1 MRTDQVQTVRD
12 TFQSIL
18 RADYISISDIKQLEN
33 LNDYYV
39 DFFNLLPKVLQ
50 NQDSFINGRRGT
62 GKTTLLMRAYYEC
75 MKTISPI
82 IKEDSHLLYNKK
94 ILPIYIDLSQCKEMF
109 LQNCE
114 NLEHSFIVKI
124 VEEIKNQL
132 EIIFQLTKFKVG
144 KKDFSKLEE
153 FDSFSEAIKEGI
165 LLKVEKRNITQE
177 RKNSTAEKIEGSV
190 SLKDAVVK
198 GNRNIIDEKNINYEL
213 DEARGYNVQQFLGC
227 LGKIRQRS
235 GLDAIYIFV
244 DEFSD
249 LTDDEQEKFSN
260 LLKKLLGS
268 KNNVFFKVGTI
279 TDRFYFG
286 KDIIIGRDIYPIY
299 LDLSDFVERYGGIVA
314 ASKELIN
321 YTEKLLQKRLESF
334 AGELTMN
341 DIFKGNKSEI
351 LRRISREAMGVPRT
365 IGLILQNALTQ
376 AEVRNEKFI
385 QLSDINVGI
394 RETRKIYFK
403 QFQGAVQKKV
413 IPGFYMDMW
422 NSLLKRALDEKSK
435 DSNRPASHF
444 MIDPIR
450 KKYLNIFCEN
460 FMVHCLEDSRASKCG
475 GNYVLYAI
483 DYDICNDNS
492 IIYANQK
499 DEFTAI
505 RFIYDSV
512 FQAYDCY
519 FLKDRIKSYKCPVCN
534 RIYDEKEVA
543 QVKVKRCFEC
553 DEKLEEIIHKDV
565 PISDGNYTEVEVK
578 ILGIIATLSKEDAMS
593 AAEISAAVGCNI
605 QKVAIWGSKVL
616 AKKGLINIEKREAR
630 NYYYDKVD

>member
-1 MRTDQVQTVRD
+1 MKKAWINKKYITGLACKWTVMLFSLLGFVG
-12 TFQSIL
+12 TFVS
-18 RADYISISDIKQLEN
+18 
-33 LNDYYV
+33 LNDIIPNNWKFRYKMLFSIIIIIIIFLIFWILCAFWFERQKWIEVFEGNNGCHIYV
-39 DFFNLLPKVLQ
+39 QYGDIFSPNEVRSP
-50 NQDSFINGRRGT
+50 NQRRNVIIPVNRCFDTIIDDDLVSSRTLHGIAFRKLYSS
-62 GKTTLLMRAYYEC
+62 GKYN
-75 MKTISPI
+75 
-82 IKEDSHLLYNKK
+82 EDSLNTALYT
-94 ILPIYIDLSQCKEMF
+94 DL
-109 LQNCE
+109 N
-114 NLEHSFIVKI
+114 
-124 VEEIKNQL
+124 
-132 EIIFQLTKFKVG
+132 
-144 KKDFSKLEE
+144 
-153 FDSFSEAIKEGI
+153 
-165 LLKVEKRNITQE
+165 
-177 RKNSTAEKIEGSV
+177 
-190 SLKDAVVK
+190 
-198 GNRNIIDEKNINYEL
+198 
-213 DEARGYNVQQFLGC
+213 
-227 LGKIRQRS
+227 IRQR
-235 GLDAIYIFV
+235 LVPEDI
-244 DEFSD
+244 
-249 LTDDEQEKFSN
+249 SN
-260 LLKKLLGS
+260 
-268 KNNVFFKVGTI
+268 
-279 TDRFYFG
+279 
-286 KDIIIGRDIYPIY
+286 
-299 LDLSDFVERYGGIVA
+299 
-314 ASKELIN
+314 
-321 YTEKLLQKRLESF
+321 
-334 AGELTMN
+334 
-341 DIFKGNKSEI
+341 
-351 LRRISREAMGVPRT
+351 
-365 IGLILQNALTQ
+365 
-376 AEVRNEKFI
+376 NEKRRGNLKRYSLGTVAEIVGESDCTYFFI
-385 QLSDINVGI
+385 ALSTFDYNLS
-394 RETRKIYFK
+394 
-403 QFQGAVQKKV
+403 AH
-413 IPGFYMDMW
+413 MDMW